1 MWITTGHKPSRSL
14 IDLTDSWRLRLN
26 ANYVKRKSYSIKT
39 LMEKHQMKQLLVL
52 SEDHPRLYTIGSD
65 KPYFFH
71 PGMSVLRIKGI
82 LKGDNDVMIDIAE
95 LKEGDSFLDC
105 TLGLASDAITAS
117 YIVGEHG
124 RVVGIESEALIAEI
138 TKDGLSRW
146 HQDELPYFDEAL
158 RRIEVVAASHIDYL
172 MQLPAKSFDVV
183 YFDPM
188 FRLPIKDSVGISSL
202 RDFANME
209 ALSAKAVEE
218 ALRVCKRKVMMKER
232 NDSTEFERLG
242 FRKIER
248 PNSSITFG
256 VIDK

>member
-14 IDLTDSWRLRLN
+14 LDLAKHWVNQLN
-26 ANYVKRKSYSIKT
+26 AHYVERKSDSIKT
-39 LMEKHQMKQLLVL
+39 LMTKHQMNQLLVL
-52 SEDHPRLYTIGSD
+52 CEDHHRLYIQGSD

-82 LKGDNDVMIDIAE
+82 LKGDNDVMIEIAE

-117 YIVGEHG
+117 YIVGAHG
-124 RVVGIESEALIAEI
+124 KVVGIESEVLIAEL
-138 TKDGLSRW
+138 TKEGLSKW
-146 HQDELPYFDEAL
+146 HQEDLPQFDEAL
-158 RRIEVVAASHIDYL
+158 RRIEVVSASHLDYL
-172 MQLPAKSFDVV
+172 MQLPSHSFDVV

-188 FRLPIKDSVGISSL
+188 FRVPVNESVGISPL
-202 RDFANME
+202 RDFANQE
-209 ALSAKAVEE
+209 AIRIKAVEE
-218 ALRVCKRKVMMKER
+218 ALRVCRRKVMIKER
-232 NDSTEFERLG
+232 SDSTEFARLG

-248 PNSSITFG
+248 PNSSITYG